1 MTLKDRIKDDMK
13 TAMKAGDSV
22 ARSTLTMLLSVIQNR
37 ELEKRSRLMKAGATK
52 EEDVAMQSLLS
63 DDEIISAISSEV
75 KKRADSISVYQQAGR
90 TELAA
95 QEEAEQKILSKY
107 MPEQRSEEDVR
118 KIVADVIAKTG
129 ASGAKNMGAVM
140 GAVSS
145 QTKGRFPGARLQEI
159 VKSVLGV

>member
-1 MTLKDRIKDDMK
+1 
-13 TAMKAGDSV
+13 
-22 ARSTLTMLLSVIQNR
+22 
-37 ELEKRSRLMKAGATK
+37 MKAGATK
-52 EEDVAMQSLLS
+52 EEDVAMQSMLN

-107 MPEQRSEEDVR
+107 MPEQMSEEDVR